1 MVGKYAKFVVA
12 AIGTALVGIQVAL
25 SDDVVTNQEWLT
37 IAIAVLASFGVWAVP
52 NAPISHE

>member
-1 MVGKYAKFVVA
+1 MGTYAKFVVA
-12 AIGTALVGIQVAL
+12 AIGATLVGIQTAL

-52 NAPISHE
+52 NAPVSHE